1 VRQGS
6 TTLVAARRFKASS
19 LGAEPLRELS
29 AAMTRAE
36 AGQGMVVAM
45 GSITEQARRWADAHA
60 IRILETDP
68 LIDWLY
74 RMKQL

>member
-1 VRQGS
+1 
-6 TTLVAARRFKASS
+6 
-19 LGAEPLRELS
+19 
-29 AAMTRAE
+29 MTRAE